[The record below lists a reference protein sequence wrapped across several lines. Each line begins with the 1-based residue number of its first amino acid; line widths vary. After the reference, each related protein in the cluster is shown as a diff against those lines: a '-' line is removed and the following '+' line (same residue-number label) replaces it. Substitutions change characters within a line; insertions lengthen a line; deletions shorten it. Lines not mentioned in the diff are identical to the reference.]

1 MTGTLI
7 NVAAV
12 LAGSALGVLVGARL
26 PAGLQERVLAGL
38 GLVTIVLGLDS
49 ALDYAGTDELEAT
62 SFLVV
67 LGGILLGGLA
77 GEALRI
83 EDRLQSLGDALQ
95 RRFAGGDGDRP
106 GSRVSEGFFTATL
119 LFCVGP
125 LTVLGSIDDGLRGDI
140 DLLSTKSVL
149 DGFAS
154 VALAAGL
161 GVGVALS
168 AVSVLVV
175 QGAITLG
182 AGVFEDVLVGEPLT
196 ALTSA
201 GGILIVAIG
210 LRLAGI
216 VDVKPG
222 NFLPA
227 LVVAP
232 LLAALPA

>member
-1 MTGTLI
+1 LTGTLI
-7 NVAAV
+7 NVATV
-12 LAGSALGVLVGARL
+12 LAGSAVGLLLGARL

-49 ALDYAGTDELEAT
+49 ALDYAGTDELEPT
-62 SFLVV
+62 SFLFV
-67 LGGILLGGLA
+67 LGGILLGGMA

-83 EDRLQSLGDALQ
+83 EDRLQAVGDLLQ
-95 RRFAGGDGDRP
+95 RRFARGDPAAG
-106 GSRVSEGFFTATL
+106 GSRISEGFFTATL

-140 DLLSTKSVL
+140 DLLTTKSVL

-161 GVGVALS
+161 GFGVALS
-168 AVSVLVV
+168 ALSVLVI

-182 AGVFEDVLVGEPLT
+182 AGLVEDVLVGEPLT

-210 LRLAGI
+210 LKLAGI
-216 VDVKPG
+216 VDVKVG

-227 LVVAP
+227 LVFAP
-232 LLAALPA
+232 ALALAFG